1 MRLGYYRQIAW
12 AVNCTNH
19 TWVCRWGLNN
29 DELLRSDKGTI
40 CDVIGLLR
48 NHDTPINLTQKE
60 RTDYVLDQNLTS
72 TDQIIGTV
80 RCYEE

>member
-1 MRLGYYRQIAW
+1 MR
-12 AVNCTNH
+12 
-19 TWVCRWGLNN
+19 RWGLNN
-29 DELLRSDKGTI
+29 DELLRSEKGTI

>member
-1 MRLGYYRQIAW
+1 MR
-12 AVNCTNH
+12 
-19 TWVCRWGLNN
+19 RWGLNN
-29 DELLRSDKGTI
+29 DELLRSEKGTI

-48 NHDTPINLTQKE
+48 YHDTPINLTQKE
-60 RTDYVLDQNLTS
+60 RTDYVLDQDLTS